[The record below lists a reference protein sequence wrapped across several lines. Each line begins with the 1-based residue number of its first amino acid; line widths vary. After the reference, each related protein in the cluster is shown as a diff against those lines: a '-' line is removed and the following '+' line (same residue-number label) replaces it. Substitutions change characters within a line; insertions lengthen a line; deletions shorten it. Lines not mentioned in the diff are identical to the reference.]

1 MQPASVTPADT
12 SVAETYRRVQLAL
25 NQMGYGPIP
34 VDGRANKETADAIR
48 RFELEY
54 GLPVNGIPDEA
65 VIRKMVSVGALAA
78 R

>member
-1 MQPASVTPADT
+1 
-12 SVAETYRRVQLAL
+12 LAL

-34 VDGRANKETADAIR
+34 VDGKAGKETADAIR

-54 GLPVNGIPDEA
+54 ALPVTGVPDDGVMKRLVA
-65 VIRKMVSVGALAA
+65 IGAIAA